1 MRDRLYRSRDDR
13 ILFGV
18 AGGVAEWLD
27 LDPSLVR
34 IVWALLVFAGGVGF
48 LLYVVMAFVIPEEPE
63 GYVPSYAAPYAGA
76 ASPAAATT
84 ASGAGATDAP
94 TAPVVDPATGQ
105 PAPPAP
111 GTVPPMSSWEAAR
124 AQRHAE
130 REARRATRRAGRHA
144 DDGRGAIIF
153 GVILVVAGLWF
164 LARDYFPFLRFDLF
178 GPALLIVVG
187 IVVVAM
193 AVRRGEEP
201 R

>member
-18 AGGVAEWLD
+18 AGGVADWLD

-34 IVWALLVFAGGVGF
+34 IVWALLFFAGGVGF

-63 GYVPSYAAPYAGA
+63 GYVPSYATPYAGA
-76 ASPAAATT
+76 ASPAAAT
-84 ASGAGATDAP
+84 AGVGATDA
-94 TAPVVDPATGQ
+94 TAAPLVDPATGQ
-105 PAPPAP
+105 PVPPAP
-111 GTVPPMSSWEAAR
+111 GTVPPPNSWEAAR

-130 REARRATRRAGRHA
+130 REARRAARRAGRHA
-144 DDGRGAIIF
+144 GDGRGAIIF

-164 LARDYFPFLRFDLF
+164 LARDYFPFLRPDLF

-187 IVVVAM
+187 VIVVAM
-193 AVRRGEEP
+193 AVRRAEGP